1 MDWNEDPFEDIVNS
15 FFGGRPQRR
24 RKERFTEGEEEERNI
39 DFIED
44 ENFTYIVF
52 EIPGYTK
59 KDILVVIKGKTL
71 EVSAKK
77 SSATNIKEYLISKL
91 QQGVSISKNLP
102 SNIQST
108 KFTHTYKNGILEVKF
123 NKKK

>member
-1 MDWNEDPFEDIVNS
+1 MDWNEDPFEDLVNS
-15 FFGGRPQRR
+15 FFGGRPQK
-24 RKERFTEGEEEERNI
+24 RKNERFTQGEEEERNI

-44 ENFTYIVF
+44 ENFTHIVF

-102 SNIQST
+102 SNVQSS
-108 KFTHTYKNGILEVKF
+108 KFTYTYKNGILEVKF
-123 NKKK
+123 NKK